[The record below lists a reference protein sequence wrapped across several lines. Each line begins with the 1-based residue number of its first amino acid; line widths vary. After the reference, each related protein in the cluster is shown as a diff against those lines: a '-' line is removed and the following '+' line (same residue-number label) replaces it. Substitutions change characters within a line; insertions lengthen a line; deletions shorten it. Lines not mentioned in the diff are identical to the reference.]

1 MGMLKEFKEFA
12 MKGNL
17 VDMAVAF
24 VMGAAFGKLVS
35 SFIDGLVMPLVG
47 YLTSGTDFSN
57 LVLTLPNFR
66 EGAEPVVLTYGA
78 FITVL
83 IDFLVV
89 AFVMFLVIRGMNRLK
104 RKEVAPPPA
113 DPTPSAEETLL
124 TEIRDLLKKEEGRR

>member
-24 VMGAAFGKLVS
+24 VMGVAFGKLVS

-113 DPTPSAEETLL
+113 IQHPAL
-124 TEIRDLLKKEEGRR
+124 RKHYLLKFAIC

>member
-24 VMGAAFGKLVS
+24 VMGAAFGKLVR

-124 TEIRDLLKKEEGRR
+124 TEIRDLLKKEEK

>member
-113 DPTPSAEETLL
+113 DPTSSAEETLL
-124 TEIRDLLKKEEGRR
+124 TEIRDLLKKEQ

>member
-104 RKEVAPPPA
+104 RKEVAPPPPA

-124 TEIRDLLKKEEGRR
+124 TEIRDLLKKEQ

>member
-113 DPTPSAEETLL
+113 EPTPSAEETLL
-124 TEIRDLLKKEEGRR
+124 TEIRDLLKKEQ

>member
-47 YLTSGTDFSN
+47 YLTSGTDFSK
-57 LVLTLPNFR
+57 LVLTLPSFR
-66 EGAEPVVLTYGA
+66 KGAEPVVLTYGA

-113 DPTPSAEETLL
+113 DPAPSAEETLL
-124 TEIRDLLKKEEGRR
+124 TEIRDLLKKEK